1 MSRQHIRPVCRIAL
15 LALAATAAGCT
26 HKPPMEFAENCASIV
41 THAMTAGS
49 GDSLALA
56 RLSVAGPL
64 AQAPR
69 GKLHANDPQARS
81 IDLECRSDDFLAA
94 LPR

>member
-1 MSRQHIRPVCRIAL
+1 
-15 LALAATAAGCT
+15 
-26 HKPPMEFAENCASIV
+26 
-41 THAMTAGS
+41 MTAGS
-49 GDSLALA
+49 GGSQALA

-81 IDLECRSDDFLAA
+81 IDLECRSDGFLAA
-94 LPR
+94 LPQ